1 MEQQNEKPM
10 PAEIL
15 KKKVQEIERIGGLIN
30 APTWLIDELK
40 TTKRVLRMEIRANVG
55 GKLTHLT
62 AIRVHHRNPHSTGD
76 RPYKGGTRYH
86 PGVTEDL
93 LTVLAMDMTE
103 KCALADLPFG
113 SAKGGIAFDPTQC
126 TQAELQKITEHMV
139 MEMLKDNIP
148 RHDLD
153 VPGPDVGT
161 NPTVMFWMYNK
172 IAEMNH
178 YGNPRNAAAAV
189 TGKPIN
195 KEGIPGREDATSKGL
210 LIQLREF
217 LKMTNL
223 ELPSKPFLVT
233 QGFGNVG
240 SNIVRLSKEFDFLVK
255 AVSDE
260 HGGIY
265 NPAGLDIKD
274 IFNWYQ
280 EKKSF
285 TDYPEADH
293 ITNEELLE
301 LETDILAPAAIE
313 NQITKKNA
321 SRIKAKIISEGGNE
335 AVTSEAHQILF
346 DRGIPTIPGIAAN
359 VGGVVVSSLEW
370 RNNLGDHK
378 HKVDFDDEHAWVN
391 SELTKIMHDVIR
403 VVWRKSEDL
412 SCSMSDAAHIIA
424 MEIIRDNLQSK
435 RGYAS

>member
-1 MEQQNEKPM
+1 MEKHRETQMATDILQKKMQDIVEICEK
-10 PAEIL
+10 
-15 KKKVQEIERIGGLIN
+15 IN
-30 APTWLIDELK
+30 ASARLVEELI
-40 TTKRVLRMEIRANVG
+40 TFKRIFQAQILGLVG
-55 GKLTHLT
+55 GKQERIEI
-62 AIRVHHRNPHSTGD
+62 IRIWHRNPFAHD
-76 RPYKGGTRYH
+76 AFPYKGGTRYSERGNV
-86 PGVTEDL
+86 PTFCAL
-93 LTVLAMDMTE
+93 SLDMTLKE
-103 KCALADLPFG
+103 SLAELPFG
-113 SAKGGIAFDPTQC
+113 GAKGGMVIDPKRC
-126 TQAELQKITEHMV
+126 SVSELKFNTEK
-139 MEMLKDNIP
+139 MLDEAIDAGMIGSRKD
-148 RHDLD
+148 
-153 VPGPDVGT
+153 VWGPDYQT
-161 NPTVMFWMYNK
+161 NPTIMSWIANK
-172 IAEMNH
+172 V
-178 YGNPRNAAAAV
+178 GGRDPNPPATV
-189 TGKPIN
+189 TGKPI
-195 KEGIPGREDATSKGL
+195 GIGSDGICGREDATSRGL

-217 LKMTNL
+217 LRITDL
-223 ELPSKPFLVT
+223 GLPSTPFLVT

-240 SNIVRLSKEFDFLVK
+240 SNIVRLSREFNFLVK

-285 TDYPEADH
+285 ADYPEADH
-293 ITNEELLE
+293 ITNKELLE
-301 LETDILAPAAIE
+301 LETDILIPAAIE

>member
-30 APTWLIDELK
+30 APEWLIGEL
-40 TTKRVLRMEIRANVG
+40 TTPKRVLKMEIRANVG
-55 GKLTHLT
+55 GKPTFLT
-62 AIRVHHRNPHSTGD
+62 AIRVHHCNPYATGA

-93 LTVLAMDMTE
+93 LTVLSMDMTE
-103 KCALADLPFG
+103 KCALANLPFG
-113 SAKGGIAFDPTQC
+113 GAKGGIAFDPSQC
-126 TQAELQKITEHMV
+126 NESELRDITEKFV
-139 MEMLKDNIP
+139 MEMLKDGIP
-148 RHDLD
+148 DPDID

-161 NPTVMFWMYNK
+161 NQMTMYWMYVK

-178 YGNPRNAAAAV
+178 FRHIANVAASV
-189 TGKPIN
+189 TGKPI
-195 KEGIPGREDATSKGL
+195 EDDGLPGREDATSHGL

-217 LKMTNL
+217 LRITDL
-223 ELPSKPFLVT
+223 RFPPTPFLVI

-321 SRIKAKIISEGGNE
+321 SRVKARMLTEGGNE
-335 AVTSEAHQILF
+335 AITAEAHEILF
-346 DRGIPTIPGIAAN
+346 DRGIPAISGIAAN
-359 VGGVVVSSLEW
+359 VGGVVMSFEEW
-370 RNNLGDHK
+370 AFNRGKRK
-378 HKVDFDDEHAWVN
+378 HYVN
-391 SELTKIMHDVIR
+391 YEETRALALAELTKIMHKVIHDVYG
-403 VVWRKSEDL
+403 KSQDL
-412 SCSMSDAAHIIA
+412 KCSLSNAAHILA
-424 MEIIRDNLQSK
+424 MEIIRDKLKKKHS
-435 RGYAS
+435 Y